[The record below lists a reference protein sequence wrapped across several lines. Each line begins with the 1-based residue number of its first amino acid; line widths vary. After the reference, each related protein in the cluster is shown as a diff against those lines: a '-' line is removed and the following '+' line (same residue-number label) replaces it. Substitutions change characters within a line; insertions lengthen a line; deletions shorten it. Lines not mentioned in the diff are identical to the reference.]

1 MVTPTTLGL
10 SQTLE
15 RELGSR
21 KWDLKDTA
29 KRDQWLLAT
38 KNALMEDP
46 DAFAACVN
54 GPRLT
59 LRQQCV

>member
-46 DAFAACVN
+46 DAFVFRVRSSVSQT
-54 GPRLT
+54 PSVWL
-59 LRQQCV
+59 